1 MILKKF
7 FEKLN
12 IRKIKIKEINSF
24 FENSL
29 QKKKPEKIKKIRVI
43 KVGIANLMTG
53 E

>member
-1 MILKKF
+1 MVLKKF

-12 IRKIKIKEINSF
+12 IKKIKVKEINNF

-29 QKKKPEKIKKIRVI
+29 DKKRPEKIKKIRVTKI
-43 KVGIANLMTG
+43 GIANLMTG